1 MGGGCKIIVTS
12 FKYREHRMGAVQ
24 SRDLKNWEDISD
36 QVYFP
41 EGARHWVKIFFRK
54 FIITI
59 I

>member
-1 MGGGCKIIVTS
+1 
-12 FKYREHRMGAVQ
+12 MGAVQ